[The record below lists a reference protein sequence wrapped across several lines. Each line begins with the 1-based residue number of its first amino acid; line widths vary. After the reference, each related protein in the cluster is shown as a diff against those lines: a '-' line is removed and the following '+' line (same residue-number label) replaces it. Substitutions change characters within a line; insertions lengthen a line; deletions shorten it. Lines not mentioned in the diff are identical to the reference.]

1 LGVLAAGLAL
11 VGCETAPNGGMAS
24 APPPPPPMRV
34 LPPPP
39 PPPPPA
45 FRPDE
50 LAWSTLLG
58 PNVLTGIVA
67 FRRSPTDRWTCAG
80 ETLSLI
86 PDGRYSR
93 ERMFQV
99 YGSTERSVVAVGEAR
114 RRSIEAGPAA
124 YQQYVR
130 KTQCNAQSRFAFR
143 ALPDGSY
150 FLLALARP
158 AKPRPGAEPVAI
170 LEHVML
176 QGGGVRQVVIPRAR

>member
-1 LGVLAAGLAL
+1 V
-11 VGCETAPNGGMAS
+11 
-24 APPPPPPMRV
+24 
-34 LPPPP
+34 
-39 PPPPPA
+39 

-50 LAWSTLLG
+50 LAWSTARG
-58 PNVLTGIVA
+58 PNTLTGTVV
-67 FRRSPTDRWTCAG
+67 FRRSQTDRWTCVG

-99 YGSTERSVVAVGEAR
+99 YGSTERAVVPVGEAR
-114 RRSIEAGPAA
+114 RRSIEAGPGA

-130 KTQCNAQSRFAFR
+130 KTQCNAQGRFAFR

-158 AKPRPGAEPVAI
+158 PRPRPGAEPVAI
-170 LEHVML
+170 LEHVIV
-176 QGGGVRQVVIPRAR
+176 QGGGVRQLVIPRPR